1 MKPNNEGEAQRSL
14 RNGNIMKRIIL
25 SILAVAAAGSFAAA
39 QTASTGVSTTQ
50 AVSNTISVD
59 KTSATLT
66 LGTGDTSVVSYSTND
81 GATHAITV
89 AASAWAGGPTGA
101 TVFPKLSANANE
113 LRSSANVAP
122 TTAPTLVTAAANT
135 SSTLNV
141 SLLAENVSGA
151 GLQAGT
157 YTSTVTYTL
166 N

>member
-1 MKPNNEGEAQRSL
+1 
-14 RNGNIMKRIIL
+14 MKRIIL

-39 QTASTGVSTTQ
+39 QTTASTGVSTTQ

-59 KTSATLT
+59 KTSATLV
-66 LGTGDTSVVSYSTND
+66 LGTGNTAVLSYSSND

-89 AASAWAGGPTGA
+89 AASAWAGGPTGG

-113 LRSSANVAP
+113 LRSSANAAP
-122 TTAPTLVTAAANT
+122 TIAPTLVTAAANT